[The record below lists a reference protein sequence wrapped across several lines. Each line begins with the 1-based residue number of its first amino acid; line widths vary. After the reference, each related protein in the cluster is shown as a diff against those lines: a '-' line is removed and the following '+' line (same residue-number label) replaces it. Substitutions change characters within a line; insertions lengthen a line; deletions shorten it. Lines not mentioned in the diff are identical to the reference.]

1 MSPFAIFEWVKTIK
15 SKSGR
20 VHFRRFAIFQTPWLS
35 LYIHR
40 IYEADHDPHLHS
52 HPWPFWTMILS
63 GSYWER
69 TDWGLAHR
77 DFLNSKSGGYDYFH
91 KIESIISGPVTSIM
105 IVGRRRDD
113 WYYKVDGQLVRFDQY
128 RSSKNEAKEQGS

>member
-15 SKSGR
+15 SKAGH
-20 VHFRRFAIFQTPWLS
+20 VHFKRFAIFQTPWLS

-40 IYEADHDPHLHS
+40 IYEADKDPHLHS

-69 TDWGLAHR
+69 TEKGFIFRAAW
-77 DFLNSKSGGYDYFH
+77 NMKTGGYDYFH
-91 KIESIISGPVTSIM
+91 KIDKIVDGPVTSIM
-105 IVGRRRDD
+105 LVGRRRDD
-113 WYYKVDGQLVRFDQY
+113 WYYKVEGQLVRFDQY
-128 RSSKNEAKEQGS
+128 RNDKREND

>member
-1 MSPFAIFEWVKTIK
+1 MSKFAFMKWVKTIK
-15 SKSGR
+15 SRSGLI
-20 VHFRRFAIFQTPWLS
+20 HFKRFAIIQTPWFS

-40 IYEADHDPHLHS
+40 IYEADRDPHLHS

-69 TDWGLAHR
+69 TERGNTLRTAW
-77 DFLNSKSGGYDYFH
+77 NTKTGGYDYFH
-91 KIESIISGPVTSIM
+91 KIDKIVDGPVTSIM
-105 IVGRRRDD
+105 IVGRRRED

-128 RSSKNEAKEQGS
+128 RNDKRQND